1 MLPGQIS
8 DSTRQAAADRATLSS
23 LLRMSGARNA
33 PPPPARRPVGVATA
47 TATAT
52 AMAAPLAVATPR
64 PRAVSATEGE
74 GTAAGARAAM
84 GEWVNEMRGRGNARA
99 PTEEEIATLTS
110 MFPNLSR
117 EVVVNALQRK

>member
-1 MLPGQIS
+1 
-8 DSTRQAAADRATLSS
+8 
-23 LLRMSGARNA
+23 MSGARAA
-33 PPPPARRPVGVATA
+33 PPPSTRRPVGVATA

-52 AMAAPLAVATPR
+52 ATAAPR
-64 PRAVSATEGE
+64 PRAASTTESG

-99 PTEEEIATLTS
+99 PSEEEIATLTA

-117 EVVVNALQRK
+117 EVVVSALQRK